1 MNDMAKLVGEASG
14 KVYFDSFCG
23 QIATF
28 IEQKLKL
35 LEICRIQS
43 IKALE
48 LVDKNFGK
56 VHQTAAW
63 VNHTLE
69 VLAAADG

>member
-23 QIATF
+23 QITTF
-28 IEQKLKL
+28 IEQELKL
-35 LEICRIQS
+35 LEIRRIQP
-43 IKALE
+43 IKARE
-48 LVDKNFGK
+48 LVDKSFEK
-56 VHQTAAW
+56 VQQTAAW
-63 VNHTLE
+63 VNHALE